1 MDKKTVIKGVIDE
14 LGRQR
19 AELETGL
26 KSAEEAALES
36 PGAMQSHSDTTK
48 SQMHTLA
55 MNIKNMVK
63 QKETAIGSLN
73 KLMDSEKVF
82 GSVKEGALVETK
94 GEDGKENFYIIA
106 PDGGAG
112 ATIVRE
118 DATII
123 SITLATPLGTVL
135 SGKTAGET
143 AILRTRTGERKIKI
157 INIS

>member
-1 MDKKTVIKGVIDE
+1 MNKKTIIRGVIDE
-14 LGRQR
+14 LERQKN
-19 AELETGL
+19 ELETGL

-55 MNIKNMVK
+55 MNIKNMAK

-73 KLMDSEKVF
+73 KLMDSEKIF
-82 GSVKEGALVETK
+82 DSVKEGALVETE
-94 GEDGKENFYIIA
+94 GEDGEKNFYIIA
-106 PDGGAG
+106 PEGGAG
-112 ATIVRE
+112 ATIIRE

-123 SITLATPLGTVL
+123 SITLATPLGTAL

-143 AILRTRTGERKIKI
+143 AILKTKAGERKIKI
-157 INIS
+157 INIL